1 MSLVRRIARP
11 LLASIFITEGID
23 TLRHPD
29 MRVAR
34 AEPAL
39 EKVEQMAEPL
49 GVSIDAQTAVRING
63 AVMTVAGGLLAMG
76 KVPRAAATVL
86 SVSLAATTVV
96 GHPFWAFK
104 DAENRRTHRKAFARN
119 LVFLGGLLHAA
130 VDTDGKPSLAWRRQH
145 RKEVRAKN
153 DD

>member
-49 GVSIDAQTAVRING
+49 GVSVDAKTAVRING

-76 KVPRAAATVL
+76 KVPRAAARSEEHTSEL
-86 SVSLAATTVV
+86 QSR
-96 GHPFWAFK
+96 GH
-104 DAENRRTHRKAFARN
+104 
-119 LVFLGGLLHAA
+119 LVCRLL
-130 VDTDGKPSLAWRRQH
+130 P
-145 RKEVRAKN
+145 AKQ
-153 DD
+153 

>member
-63 AVMTVAGGLLAMG
+63 AVMTVAGGLLSMG

-96 GHPFWAFK
+96 GHPSWAF
-104 DAENRRTHRKAFARN
+104 R
-119 LVFLGGLLHAA
+119 A
-130 VDTDGKPSLAWRRQH
+130 VDRRVGNVCGSLLSCGYW
-145 RKEVRAKN
+145 
-153 DD
+153 